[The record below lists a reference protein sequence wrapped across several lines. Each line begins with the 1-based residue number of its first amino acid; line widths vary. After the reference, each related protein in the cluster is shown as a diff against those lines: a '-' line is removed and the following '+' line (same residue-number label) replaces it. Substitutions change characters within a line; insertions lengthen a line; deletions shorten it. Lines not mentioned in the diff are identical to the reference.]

1 METKELQFK
10 TKLNCSGCVAKVK
23 ADLDS
28 TDGICDWNVDT
39 ENSNKVLTV
48 QSNGNIS
55 EKEVIDIIKKKGF
68 KAESLID

>member
-10 TKLNCSGCVAKVK
+10 TNLNCSGCVAKVK

-28 TDGICDWNVDT
+28 ADGICDWNVDT